1 MKLLKKIDKYILY
14 KFLSTFLFFILM
26 MSVIICVIDYTQ
38 KIDDFVKN
46 NAPTGQLLIYF
57 SVTAPSFIV
66 LLFPLF
72 VFLSTIYYTS
82 RLAYRTEIVAILSA
96 GVSYSRFLKPFIIG
110 GLILAGVNL
119 LTNHYLTPKGNVIMN
134 NFLRKYFFDK
144 KVGTDGVHLKLTD
157 STYLYIGNFD
167 FMGNTGNNFTYEKVI
182 GTELKEKWI
191 AHRIEYKED
200 SMQWVLGDV
209 VEIQNDGIRET
220 LIKSSSKTIDLN
232 IIPDDLDLDKHIKME
247 MTTPELLRFI
257 NREKERGGDKIT
269 DFEVEYYRRSAQ
281 AFATF
286 LLVIIGV
293 SIASKKTR
301 GGSGFHLAVGI
312 AISALYVLTLQLTST
327 FSINSGLH
335 PVMAVWIPNFIF
347 MVLTIYLYRKRVR

>member
-1 MKLLKKIDKYILY
+1 MKIIKKLDKYILY
-14 KFLSTFLFFILM
+14 KFLSTFLFFVLM

-46 NAPTGQLLIYF
+46 HATTGKLLIYF
-57 SVTAPSFIV
+57 LVTAPSFVV

-82 RLAYRTEIVAILSA
+82 RLAYRTEIIAILSS
-96 GVSYSRFLKPFIIG
+96 GVSYTRFLKPFLLG

-144 KVGTDGVHLKLTD
+144 KVGTDGVHLKLND
-157 STYLYIGNFD
+157 STFLYIGNFD
-167 FMGNTGNNFTYEKVI
+167 FVGNTGNNFTYEKIV
-182 GTELKEKWI
+182 GTQLKEKWMAQRI
-191 AHRIEYKED
+191 AYKKD
-200 SMQWVLGDV
+200 SAIWQLGDV
-209 VEIQNDGIRET
+209 VEIKNNGLKEELSQYPEKNV
-220 LIKSSSKTIDLN
+220 KLN
-232 IIPDDLDLDKHIKME
+232 ILPEDLDLDRHIKME

-257 NREKERGGDKIT
+257 NREKSRGGDSVV
-269 DFEVEYYRRSAQ
+269 DFEVEYHRRTAQ

-301 GGSGFHLAVGI
+301 GGSGLHLAVGI

-327 FSINSGLH
+327 FSINSGLN
-335 PVMAVWIPNFIF
+335 PLLAVWIPNFIF
-347 MVLTIYLYRKRVR
+347 LILTLYLFRKRVK